1 MYIPK
6 AFHVDDVNE
15 LMTFIRNHSFGI
27 MVSQTEEEP
36 FATHL
41 PFLLDEQKGEN
52 GVLIS
57 HLARANPHWQG
68 LQDQKVLVVFQGP
81 HAYISPTWYD
91 EPRTVP
97 TWNYVAVHVY
107 GTFRQIQDKHKVK
120 EWIEKTVN
128 VYEQTMNPPWEA
140 VFDEPFME
148 GLLNG
153 IVAFEIEVERMEGK
167 WKLNQNHPIER
178 QERVVKKLKS
188 INEPNAQKMAELME
202 KEIEKR
208 NK

>member
-1 MYIPK
+1 M
-6 AFHVDDVNE
+6 
-15 LMTFIRNHSFGI
+15 
-27 MVSQTEEEP
+27 
-36 FATHL
+36 
-41 PFLLDEQKGEN
+41 
-52 GVLIS
+52 
-57 HLARANPHWQG
+57 
-68 LQDQKVLVVFQGP
+68 
-81 HAYISPTWYD
+81 
-91 EPRTVP
+91 
-97 TWNYVAVHVY
+97 
-107 GTFRQIQDKHKVK
+107 K

-128 VYEQTMNPPWEA
+128 VYEQTMNPPLEA
-140 VFDEPFME
+140 VFDEPFMK